1 MCALHILYKIDYTE
15 YLPLTPILGFAG
27 SLIHS
32 TPYI

>member
-15 YLPLTPILGFAG
+15 YLLLTPILGFAD
-27 SLIHS
+27 SLTHF